1 MVMMWLKPL
10 GTSCAATHPLFLSPR
25 MWDIVKESQPESAP
39 KLDVHYIVDGR
50 ALLQRLPLRRGYL
63 FETICQMYVDY
74 VMRKYSRATVVF
86 DEYVDG
92 PSIKD
97 VTHKRRTGGRSGPTV
112 HFHGQTL

>member
-1 MVMMWLKPL
+1 M
-10 GTSCAATHPLFLSPR
+10 
-25 MWDIVKESQPESAP
+25 
-39 KLDVHYIVDGR
+39 DGG
-50 ALLQRLPLRRGYL
+50 ALLQRLLWRHGYL

-97 VTHKRRTGGRSGPTV
+97 VTHNRRTGVRSG
-112 HFHGQTL
+112 